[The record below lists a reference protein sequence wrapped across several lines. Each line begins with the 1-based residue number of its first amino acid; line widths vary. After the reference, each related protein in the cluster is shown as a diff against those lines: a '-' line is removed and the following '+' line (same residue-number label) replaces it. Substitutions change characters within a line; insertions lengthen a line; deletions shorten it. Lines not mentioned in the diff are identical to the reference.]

1 MALNTNHA
9 HREDETRHFINPQSG
24 DKAER
29 KSAAFGFTAVFVLF
43 AKIYKSRHTN
53 LCIFSS
59 KNRKKVLQNTPVGGI
74 IEMSKGESK
83 SNPKKNKK

>member
-43 AKIYKSRHTN
+43 AKIYKPRRTN
-53 LCIFSS
+53 LCIYIS
-59 KNRKKVLQNTPVGGI
+59 KIMQKLLQNTHHGCI
-74 IEMSKGESK
+74 I
-83 SNPKKNKK
+83 